1 MRYRSFFIFSSL
13 LMLAATCKNEAEDND
28 GRENLL
34 IESGFEGN
42 NPFKGWGN
50 SQHCCDYSLT
60 QSHDKSSEGNNSLR
74 IEVRSTDP
82 QTSRSIRSELTQDG
96 DGVGAERWYG
106 FNIFLENWTDDE
118 AGECVFQWHPE
129 NLTGTATAALWTSG
143 GRYVFVMNAGD
154 VNSYNEYIDIGPIIS
169 NQWVSWVIHVKWAS
183 DKTGIMQVWKNRN
196 LVVDKSGVATAPPV
210 GTYFKLGI
218 NKFGWGIQP
227 STTTQRILYYDDV
240 RIGNEKASYEDVIPG
255 P

>member
-1 MRYRSFFIFSSL
+1 MRYRLFLILSSL
-13 LMLAATCKNEAEDND
+13 LMMAGTCNKEKNND
-28 GRENLL
+28 GRENLV
-34 IESGFEGN
+34 IESTFESSD
-42 NPFKGWGN
+42 PFKGWGN
-50 SQHCCDYSLT
+50 SQHCCDYSLI
-60 QSHDKSSEGNNSLR
+60 QSTDKSTEGNNSLR

-82 QTSRSIRSELTQDG
+82 QTSSSIRSELTQGG

-106 FNIFLENWTDDE
+106 FNIFLQNWMDDD

-143 GRYVFVMNAGD
+143 GRFVFVMNEGD
-154 VNSYNEYIDIGPIIS
+154 VNSGNEYIDIGPIIS
-169 NQWVSWVIHVKWAS
+169 NQWISWVIHVKWAS
-183 DKTGIMQVWKNRN
+183 DNTGIMQVWKNGN
-196 LVVDKSGVATAPPV
+196 LVINKSRIITAPPV

-227 STTTQRILYYDDV
+227 SSTTERILYYDEV
-240 RIGNEKASYEDVIPG
+240 RIGDEKASYADVVPG

>member
-1 MRYRSFFIFSSL
+1 MRHRSFLFFPCMF
-13 LMLAATCKNEAEDND
+13 MLAATCRKDDSD

-34 IESGFEGN
+34 IESTFEESS
-42 NPFKGWGN
+42 PFKGWGN
-50 SQHCCDYSLT
+50 SQHCCDYSLI
-60 QSHDKSSEGNNSLR
+60 QSADRFTEGENSMR

-82 QTSRSIRSELTQDG
+82 RTSSSIRSELTQGG

-106 FNIFLENWTDDE
+106 FNIFLENWTDDN

-143 GRYVFVMNAGD
+143 GRYVFVMNEGD
-154 VNSYNEYIDIGPIIS
+154 VNSGNEYIDIGPIIS
-169 NQWVSWVIHVKWAS
+169 NQWVSWVIHVKWAADRS
-183 DKTGIMQVWKNRN
+183 GIMQVWKNGK
-196 LVVDKSGVATAPPV
+196 LMIDKANIVTAPPV

-227 STTTQRILYYDDV
+227 SSTTQRVLYYDEV
-240 RIGNEKASYEDVIPG
+240 RIGNAKASYVDVAPG
-255 P
+255 S